1 MTVSGKATASV
12 NGRTIAETDTWEVVE
27 GNVYF
32 PPESIKREFFTPSAL
47 TTVCPWKGTAS
58 YYNVVV
64 DGDELASAA
73 WYYPVVKEAA
83 KEIGGHV
90 AFCEFIYCFF
100 PIQLREWGCVMVMAD
115 ARAQTRIRSMSRQ
128 WPPRWTHRLAGAG
141 PEM

>member
-12 NGRTIAETDTWEVVE
+12 GGKTIAETDRWEVVE

-32 PPESIKREFFTPSAL
+32 PPESVKSEFLTPNDL

-64 DGDELASAA
+64 DGNELSAAA

-83 KEIGGHV
+83 KEIGDMLPFV
-90 AFCEFIYCFF
+90 S
-100 PIQLREWGCVMVMAD
+100 M
-115 ARAQTRIRSMSRQ
+115 TR
-128 WPPRWTHRLAGAG
+128 
-141 PEM
+141 